1 MIRGMEEVMRVAVE
15 ELASLLSFQKPRKP
29 SSRDVNGTDIFQL
42 YSNSIRSG
50 RVFIRLYPFPSIQY
64 P

>member
-1 MIRGMEEVMRVAVE
+1 VPAGMQVSTGRG
-15 ELASLLSFQKPRKP
+15 
-29 SSRDVNGTDIFQL
+29 RDVNGTDISRP

-50 RVFIRLYPFPSIQY
+50 RVFICPYPILSIQY